1 MADLVE
7 RRHAD
12 GRAGILEG
20 GACYGCVFTGGAVDS
35 LWTFARLKRLTRAGR
50 GVRRA
55 ALSGLLLGWVALKCL
70 GLTAVTL
77 ARFVGRTILALASGR
92 AELRWSIEALLLD
105 VGVSIWAR
113 QLFTLLV
120 SADLYRGVP
129 AIYVNF
135 IDYDVFAHAFG
146 PSDRLAFRAL
156 RRVDRSILQL
166 ARIVRRLPELGYDL
180 YVLSDHGQ
188 AATRPFHRVAGG
200 ASLEAVVRLA
210 LGGEA
215 PALRV
220 IAAGPN
226 AFVYFTDRPEP
237 LPASEIEARYP
248 RAMARLSQHPGIGLV
263 LARGASG
270 PECWYRGHRVA
281 LAWAARPRRAR
292 SLRRTPRPRRGGG
305 GARDLMAM
313 PSAGD
318 IVLYGT
324 GAPGGAVSFVD
335 ERGAHAGPSEEE
347 LHTFI
352 LHPPAARLPAEA
364 PRPPPAALPAFP
376 GVSRG
381 DGGSG
386 RRDGRPEAPGVRGA
400 LSPLRFSLRGYLA
413 VLVTAIL
420 LPMALLAVWL
430 TATIAG
436 DQRAAQRGRMQ
447 DTARAARGRDRP
459 RSPRRRPHPAGGGR
473 LDPGSTTRTGTPCAG
488 SCGGSRRGSA
498 TGWPSASTRR
508 TARCVLD
515 TETRPRPPRSPSP
528 TASATSSTAG
538 RR

>member
-1 MADLVE
+1 MESFVLRLQRTVDRWSRWVWLAPPAAEPPRRRFLIIQIDGLSRALLDRALAGGSLRGVRGLLASGRLARRDLSVGLPSSTPAFQAAIMYGGRPDIPGFHFYDKRAGRELHFPKRGVADLVE

-20 GACYGCVFTGGAVDS
+20 GSCYGCVFTGGAADS
-35 LWTFARLKRLTRAGR
+35 LWTFARLKRLARAGR

-55 ALSGLLLGWVALKCL
+55 ALSALLLGWVALKCL

-77 ARFVGRTILALASGR
+77 ARFVGRTALALASGR

-120 SADLYRGVP
+120 SADLYRGVS

-135 IDYDVFAHAFG
+135 IDYDVFAHAYG

-156 RRVDRSILQL
+156 RPVDRSILQL

-188 AATRPFHRVAGG
+188 AATQPFGRVAGG
-200 ASLEAVVRLA
+200 ASLEAVVRIA

-237 LPASEIEARYP
+237 VPASEIEARHP

-263 LARGASG
+263 LARGARG
-270 PECWYRGHRVA
+270 PECWYRGHRVS
-281 LAWAARPRRAR
+281 LAGRPDPAARDPFAGRRDRDVVVAG
-292 SLRRTPRPRRGGG
+292 L
-305 GARDLMAM
+305 RDLMAM

-318 IVLYGT
+318 LVLYGT

-352 LHPPAARLPAEA
+352 LHEPAARLPAEA
-364 PRPPPAALPAFP
+364 LTHPRQLYPHFLAYREAEAEAGGEAVTSRPPAC
-376 GVSRG
+376 
-381 DGGSG
+381 
-386 RRDGRPEAPGVRGA
+386 
-400 LSPLRFSLRGYLA
+400 
-413 VLVTAIL
+413 
-420 LPMALLAVWL
+420 
-430 TATIAG
+430 
-436 DQRAAQRGRMQ
+436 
-447 DTARAARGRDRP
+447 AAR
-459 RSPRRRPHPAGGGR
+459 
-473 LDPGSTTRTGTPCAG
+473 
-488 SCGGSRRGSA
+488 
-498 TGWPSASTRR
+498 
-508 TARCVLD
+508 
-515 TETRPRPPRSPSP
+515 
-528 TASATSSTAG
+528 
-538 RR
+538 

>member
-1 MADLVE
+1 MESFVLRLQRTVDRWSRWGRLAPPAAAPPRRRFLIIQIDGLSRARLDRALAGGSLRGVRGLLASGRLARRDLSVGLPSSTPAFQAAIMYGGRPDIPGFHFYDKRARRELHFPKRGVADLVE

-20 GACYGCVFTGGAVDS
+20 GSCYGCVFTGGAADS
-35 LWTFARLKRLTRAGR
+35 LWTFARLKRLARAGR

-55 ALSGLLLGWVALKCL
+55 ALSALLLGWVALKCL

-77 ARFVGRTILALASGR
+77 ARFVGRTVLALASGR

-135 IDYDVFAHAFG
+135 IDYDVFAHAYG

-188 AATRPFHRVAGG
+188 AATRPFGRVAGG
-200 ASLEAVVRLA
+200 ASLEAVVRIA
-210 LGGEA
+210 LGGEV

-237 LPASEIEARYP
+237 VPASEIEARHP

-263 LARGASG
+263 LARGARG
-270 PECWYRGHRVA
+270 PECWYRGHRVS
-281 LAWAARPRRAR
+281 LAGRPDPAARDPFAGRRDRDVVVAG
-292 SLRRTPRPRRGGG
+292 L
-305 GARDLMAM
+305 RDLMAM

-318 IVLYGT
+318 LVLYGT

-347 LHTFI
+347 LHAFI
-352 LHPPAARLPAEA
+352 LHEPAARLPAEA
-364 PRPPPAALPAFP
+364 LTHPRQLYPHFLAYREAKAEAGGEAVTSRPPAC
-376 GVSRG
+376 
-381 DGGSG
+381 
-386 RRDGRPEAPGVRGA
+386 
-400 LSPLRFSLRGYLA
+400 
-413 VLVTAIL
+413 
-420 LPMALLAVWL
+420 
-430 TATIAG
+430 
-436 DQRAAQRGRMQ
+436 
-447 DTARAARGRDRP
+447 AAR
-459 RSPRRRPHPAGGGR
+459 
-473 LDPGSTTRTGTPCAG
+473 
-488 SCGGSRRGSA
+488 
-498 TGWPSASTRR
+498 
-508 TARCVLD
+508 
-515 TETRPRPPRSPSP
+515 
-528 TASATSSTAG
+528 
-538 RR
+538 

>member
-1 MADLVE
+1 MRLAPPPAEPPRRRFLIIQIDGLSRALLDRALAGGSLRGLRGLLASGRLARRDLSVGLPSSTPAFQAAIMYGGRPDIPGFHFYDKRAGRELHFPKRGVADLVE
-7 RRHAD
+7 QRHAD

-20 GACYGCVFTGGAVDS
+20 GSCYGCIFTGGAADS
-35 LWTFARLKRLTRAGR
+35 LWTFARLKRLARAGR

-55 ALSGLLLGWVALKCL
+55 ALSALLLGWVALKCL

-77 ARFVGRTILALASGR
+77 ARFVGRTILALSSGR
-92 AELRWSIEALLLD
+92 TELRWSIEALLLD

-135 IDYDVFAHAFG
+135 IDYDVFAHAYG

-188 AATRPFHRVAGG
+188 AATRPFRRVAGG
-200 ASLEAVVRLA
+200 ASLEAVVRIA

-237 LPASEIEARYP
+237 VPASEIEARHP
-248 RAMARLSQHPGIGLV
+248 RAMARLSQHPAIGLV
-263 LARGASG
+263 LARGARG
-270 PECWYRGHRVA
+270 PECWYRGHRVS
-281 LAWAARPRRAR
+281 LAGRPDPAARDPFAGRRDRDVVVAG
-292 SLRRTPRPRRGGG
+292 L
-305 GARDLMAM
+305 RDLMAM

-318 IVLYGT
+318 LVLYGT

-347 LHTFI
+347 LHAFI
-352 LHPPAARLPAEA
+352 LHEPGARLPAGALTHPRQLYPHFLAYREVKTEA
-364 PRPPPAALPAFP
+364 GGETATSRPPAC
-376 GVSRG
+376 V
-381 DGGSG
+381 
-386 RRDGRPEAPGVRGA
+386 
-400 LSPLRFSLRGYLA
+400 
-413 VLVTAIL
+413 
-420 LPMALLAVWL
+420 
-430 TATIAG
+430 
-436 DQRAAQRGRMQ
+436 
-447 DTARAARGRDRP
+447 AR
-459 RSPRRRPHPAGGGR
+459 
-473 LDPGSTTRTGTPCAG
+473 
-488 SCGGSRRGSA
+488 
-498 TGWPSASTRR
+498 
-508 TARCVLD
+508 
-515 TETRPRPPRSPSP
+515 
-528 TASATSSTAG
+528 
-538 RR
+538 